1 MLYRYQEI
9 AIQRAFVYFCT
20 ANDERWWMMNES
32 FMQQL
37 IIQIRR
43 KRVCKSIGIRI
54 CLTLSDSD
62 NIRIR
67 TPNTSLVTFHRLMH
81 PLFIV
86 PTWVCSQ
93 SSILFGSYCFTSL
106 TSVLHNVFTNRV
118 TQSTELAP
126 SEAIGWCM
134 WRGLIKTESSVV
146 VVFVGNWQ
154 TFFWRRQW
162 HSKFDVWYDRLYPE
176 CSTWLFVIWVGTMWA
191 GFHVSKQRPR
201 APQHSLLYR
210 VHMCSHQASCYTRRW
225 VNWL

>member
-1 MLYRYQEI
+1 MLYRHEEI

-37 IIQIRR
+37 IIQIRC

-93 SSILFGSYCFTSL
+93 SSILFGSSFFTSL
-106 TSVLHNVFTNRV
+106 TSVQCAPERIHKQSHTEHWTCTIWSNRLMHVTRPDKNWKQCSSSLCWKLTNVFLKTPV
-118 TQSTELAP
+118 TQQVWCLVRQIVSRMQYMALRHLSRHYVSWISCFQAAAQGATTQLALP
-126 SEAIGWCM
+126 SPHVQ
-134 WRGLIKTESSVV
+134 SS
-146 VVFVGNWQ
+146 
-154 TFFWRRQW
+154 
-162 HSKFDVWYDRLYPE
+162 SLMLYA
-176 CSTWLFVIWVGTMWA
+176 T
-191 GFHVSKQRPR
+191 VS
-201 APQHSLLYR
+201 
-210 VHMCSHQASCYTRRW
+210 
-225 VNWL
+225 